1 LDYAVF
7 WSKLGQIA
15 LTNRHFEY
23 LEALKPLILL
33 DSYFSMDFIVGNTQE
48 EKALFPI
55 MQYYHIFAN
64 YPEHIIP
71 YYSVSFKQ
79 NL

>member
-33 DSYFSMDFIVGNTQE
+33 DSYFSMVFIVGNTS
-48 EKALFPI
+48 ASPR
-55 MQYYHIFAN
+55 
-64 YPEHIIP
+64 II
-71 YYSVSFKQ
+71 K
-79 NL
+79 